1 MTQFGNFDSI
11 LTRTSIRKQETMNV
25 VQSLGEYV
33 NKVLDTNKDGRVSFK
48 DFLDLFPNNSV
59 AIAILFV
66 DLVVGAAEYR
76 DWETLCLFGF
86 RAACCMLLSRF

>member
-1 MTQFGNFDSI
+1 
-11 LTRTSIRKQETMNV
+11 MNV

-76 DWETLCLFGF
+76 VWDIGYKMTSDPLKAIGF
-86 RAACCMLLSRF
+86 VLVSAIPFYLGQLLWPFLS